1 MFGSLCVP
9 GSSLRKLNNQRK
21 NAKETQLDENHAY
34 IYSLKNKSSW
44 KIDGKSFALICHF
57 SAMIL
62 HMRNI
67 LVDMLRSW
75 GVENQAS
82 ASKLPDTSV
91 LCEFMSE
98 WASSLTAIYSI
109 PELKNE
115 YTQCC
120 ASLQESQ
127 GKSVVFANLPTRLGA
142 FLKEN
147 YSPFY
152 NDFCVFEEEE
162 GDEASTHSNEGE
174 DMHDSETESE
184 GEEGGNEQAQE
195 QGDVAQEANTTLEL
209 KFCNEVVDEP
219 DFEVETEDEV
229 EAGEGSTRPF
239 KSTTMDVHAPPLG
252 TVPEEE
258 EATFDDTEVAAF
270 LTMLEDKDME
280 CMFGGT
286 PEALKMSLR
295 KGQVK
300 GSVEDVTLALLEC
313 KHAGTW
319 EQKHLPI
326 ESTVPLSE
334 HPQQLEAFNSFVE
347 VPLSKKPLHDHK
359 GVR

>member
-1 MFGSLCVP
+1 VP
-9 GSSLRKLNNQRK
+9 GSSLRKLNNQRR
-21 NAKETQLDENHAY
+21 NAKETMLDESHAY

-142 FLKEN
+142 FLKES

-152 NDFCVFEEEE
+152 NEFCVFEDEE
-162 GDEASTHSNEGE
+162 GDDGSINSNQGDEVE
-174 DMHDSETESE
+174 NSETESE
-184 GEEGGNEQAQE
+184 GEEGGNEQGQE
-195 QGDVAQEANTTLEL
+195 E
-209 KFCNEVVDEP
+209 
-219 DFEVETEDEV
+219 
-229 EAGEGSTRPF
+229 
-239 KSTTMDVHAPPLG
+239 MWH
-252 TVPEEE
+252 
-258 EATFDDTEVAAF
+258 
-270 LTMLEDKDME
+270 
-280 CMFGGT
+280 
-286 PEALKMSLR
+286 R
-295 KGQVK
+295 KRK
-300 GSVEDVTLALLEC
+300 N
-313 KHAGTW
+313 
-319 EQKHLPI
+319 P
-326 ESTVPLSE
+326 
-334 HPQQLEAFNSFVE
+334 
-347 VPLSKKPLHDHK
+347 
-359 GVR
+359 